1 VSFRTGQNGSQLLC
15 RVATNAGF
23 SSTWSC
29 FAACLVLLETIL
41 ASSNSWVSILNL
53 MAVVKM
59 LANKCDDGNDAISA
73 GSLYVIRIG
82 RDLHV
87 MIVWDPLE
95 FRFSLFFHSVY

>member
-1 VSFRTGQNGSQLLC
+1 M
-15 RVATNAGF
+15 
-23 SSTWSC
+23 
-29 FAACLVLLETIL
+29 LLETIL
-41 ASSNSWVSILNL
+41 ASSNSWVQLSILNL
-53 MAVVKM
+53 RAVVKM
-59 LANKCDDGNDAISA
+59 LANKCDDGNDAIGG